1 MRILKL
7 LFVTLSNIESILTR
21 GIYTDLL
28 REFRDH
34 GDDVYIV
41 CPSERRFGRPTEL
54 MVEDGVTILRVRTG
68 NITKTNFVEK
78 AVSSAFIEFQFISA
92 IKRFFSGITF
102 DLVLYST
109 PPITFDRVVNYIK
122 RRDRCRSYLLLKD
135 ISPQDLVD
143 LEIISDRGVI
153 WSYLRWREKR
163 LYALSDHIGCMSPA
177 NVRYLLDN
185 NPEVSPERVEECP
198 NSISPRPLDAYEATN
213 ISIRDAYGIP
223 KASTLLVYGGNLGKA
238 QGLGFLLEVLDE
250 AKHRD
255 DVFFLIVGS
264 GTEYGRIEA
273 HLRAGRHQNAKLLRM
288 LPKNEY
294 DALLAE
300 CDIGLIFLDPRFTI
314 PNFPSRLTAYM
325 EAAVPIIA
333 ATDTSTD
340 IKDILH
346 ESGSG
351 LWVRSGDLE
360 GFMRAV
366 DCLTANPELRCEM
379 GLRARS
385 YLEINYST
393 SRGYRIITDHLG
405 D

>member
-7 LFVTLSNIESILTR
+7 LFVTLSSIGSISTR

-34 GDDVYIV
+34 GDDVYVV
-41 CPSERRFGRPTEL
+41 CPSERRHGRPTEL
-54 MVEDGVTILRVRTG
+54 IIEDRVTILRVRTG

-102 DLVLYST
+102 DLVMYST

-143 LEIISDRGVI
+143 LEVISDRGVI

-273 HLRAGRHQNAKLLRM
+273 HLRAGRHKNAKLLRL